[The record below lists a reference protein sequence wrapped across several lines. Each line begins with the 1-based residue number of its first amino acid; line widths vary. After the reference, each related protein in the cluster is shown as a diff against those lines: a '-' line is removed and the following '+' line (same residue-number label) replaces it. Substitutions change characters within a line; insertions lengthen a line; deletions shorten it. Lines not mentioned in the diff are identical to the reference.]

1 MYNRYNNNGYSGNNS
16 RYNGNSNNNNGNNGH
31 SNNNNGYANAA
42 NNRYNDNSR
51 YNNNSNNG
59 SNGYNSN
66 SNNSNSNNSNN
77 GSNSSGSFE
86 NNPKLRNIDPMKIKI
101 IMEIKEQSKHKSM
114 EELLP
119 EIMKINQELNRR
131 QMSFTKNES
140 ELLLDAI
147 EESLSPAERQK
158 FQMIKS
164 FMSIS

>member
-1 MYNRYNNNGYSGNNS
+1 MYNRYNNNNY
-16 RYNGNSNNNNGNNGH
+16 RYNGNSNNSRYDNASSRYNGNND
-31 SNNNNGYANAA
+31 
-42 NNRYNDNSR
+42 NRYSDNA
-51 YNNNSNNG
+51 
-59 SNGYNSN
+59 
-66 SNNSNSNNSNN
+66 
-77 GSNSSGSFE
+77 SGSFE
-86 NNPKLRNIDPMKIKI
+86 NNPKLKNIDPMKIKI
-101 IMEIKEQSKHKSM
+101 IMEIKEQSKYKSM

>member
-1 MYNRYNNNGYSGNNS
+1 MYNRYNNNGYSGNNN
-16 RYNGNSNNNNGNNGH
+16 RYNGNSNNNNGNNGY
-31 SNNNNGYANAA
+31 SNNNNGYANAV
-42 NNRYNDNSR
+42 NNRYNDNNG
-51 YNNNSNNG
+51 YNNNGN
-59 SNGYNSN
+59 NGYNG
-66 SNNSNSNNSNN
+66 NSNNSNN
-77 GSNSSGSFE
+77 GNNNSGSFE
-86 NNPKLRNIDPMKIKI
+86 NNPKLRNIDPLKIKI